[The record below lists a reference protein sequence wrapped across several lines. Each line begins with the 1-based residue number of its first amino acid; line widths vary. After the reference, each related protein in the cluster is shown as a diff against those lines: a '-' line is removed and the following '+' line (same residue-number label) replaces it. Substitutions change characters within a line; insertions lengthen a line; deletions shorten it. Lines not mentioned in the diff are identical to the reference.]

1 MNKEFINEIKLLEPY
16 GEANKIPI
24 FIYKNLKIDSIR
36 TLTDGKHLK
45 LTLKDEN
52 KIINAIG
59 FNMGILAENYLIG
72 DKVDIIGMLEENE
85 YNGNYN
91 IQINLV
97 DIRKSYT

>member
-1 MNKEFINEIKLLEPY
+1 MENN
-16 GEANKIPI
+16 
-24 FIYKNLKIDSIR
+24 
-36 TLTDGKHLK
+36 LK

>member
-1 MNKEFINEIKLLEPY
+1 
-16 GEANKIPI
+16 
-24 FIYKNLKIDSIR
+24 
-36 TLTDGKHLK
+36 
-45 LTLKDEN
+45 
-52 KIINAIG
+52 
-59 FNMGILAENYLIG
+59 MGILAENYLIG